1 MDKMVNII
9 DNMAL
14 DKCRCVIE
22 NKSLIG
28 GNNGPYHDP
37 ETGLRVS
44 AHWIFTFRYEYIKT
58 GDEQYLD
65 AIKILADNI
74 CNYQEKNNTF
84 LCRNKDGKDKIN
96 GSIGTAWIIEGL
108 IAASTVCNDEKY
120 YESAVRA
127 FLAQPFDSDIG
138 LWKRRE
144 TDDKILSYD
153 GTYNHQLW
161 LAASGA
167 QICAYRLNKDIEKCV
182 ISFLDH
188 SKNTFR
194 SYSNGLAH
202 HFVFFDKPLKRAIKS
217 RKNLLKQNYLQ
228 TLKRPCYKYKEE
240 GYHNF
245 SVYAFAV
252 LHHYYPAH
260 SFFQCA
266 AFKRALGY
274 SLNFQNSF
282 ALSEN
287 DKTADGTGIA
297 LKYDCDC
304 NVFGFS
310 YNSPAFEMPF
320 IVREFSSSDFKSE
333 INALIEKQIQLNYD
347 PDKHSFCRNT
357 EDAITLDARVYEFVR
372 GIE

>member
-1 MDKMVNII
+1 MEKLVNII
-9 DNMAL
+9 DDL
-14 DKCRCVIE
+14 SFDKCKYVIE
-22 NKSLIG
+22 NLSLKG

-37 ETGLRVS
+37 ETELRVS
-44 AHWIFTFRYEYIKT
+44 AHWIYTFSYEYRKT
-58 GDEQYLD
+58 GNEQYLE
-65 AIKILADNI
+65 AIKILANNI
-74 CNYQEKNNTF
+74 CSHQENNNTF
-84 LCRNKDGKDKIN
+84 LCRTKDGKDKIN

-108 IAASTVCNDEKY
+108 IAAASVCNEEKY

-127 FLAQPFDSDIG
+127 FLAQPFDDKIG

-144 TDDKILSYD
+144 IDDKILSYD

-188 SKNTFR
+188 SKHTFH

-202 HFVFFDKPLKRAIKS
+202 HFVFFNKPLKRAIKS
-217 RKNLLKQNYLQ
+217 RKNLFKQNCLQ
-228 TLKRPCYKYKEE
+228 KMKRPCYKYKEE

-245 SVYAFAV
+245 SVYAFAI
-252 LHHYYPAH
+252 LHHYYPDH

-266 AFKRALGY
+266 AFKRALAY
-274 SLNFQNSF
+274 CLDFQNSF
-282 ALSEN
+282 ALGFN
-287 DKTADGTGIA
+287 DKTTDGTGVA
-297 LKYDCDC
+297 SKFDCDC

-320 IVREFSSSDFKSE
+320 IVREFSSFDFKSE
-333 INALIEKQIQLNYD
+333 IDELIERQIEINYD